1 MRTVMQM
8 KWIHIAAETVSRL
21 SEMTKNLLVFCI
33 VYMLLILFCAAAC
46 RICAGGLLGYYTARV
61 LAADLFASI
70 RPCVGVTALGAL
82 LTEGSR
88 AS

>member
-8 KWIHIAAETVSRL
+8 KWIHIATETVSRL

-46 RICAGGLLGYYTARV
+46 RVCAGGLLGYYTARV